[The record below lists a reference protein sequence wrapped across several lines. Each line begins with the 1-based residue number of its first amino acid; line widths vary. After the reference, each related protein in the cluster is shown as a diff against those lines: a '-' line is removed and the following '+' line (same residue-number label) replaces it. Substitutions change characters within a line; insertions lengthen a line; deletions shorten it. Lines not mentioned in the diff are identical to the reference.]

1 MAREEITK
9 AIDAIETALWR
20 EEMAD
25 FINWKKYEQLKK
37 ELAELKKMLDKAN

>member
-1 MAREEITK
+1 MSKAEIINE
-9 AIDAIETALWR
+9 IDRIETALWR

-25 FINWKKYEQLKK
+25 FINWKTYEQLKK